1 MTLQVSSIM
10 LYNLDIDVGVYHLFL
25 ILCCSAYMVCS
36 CKSGVTNQCCVLQQ
50 FLCYHYQKLNLTTK

>member
-36 CKSGVTNQCCVLQQ
+36 CKSGVTNQCYVFYSSFCA
-50 FLCYHYQKLNLTTK
+50 TITKSLI